1 MQWIAATEKMNART
15 AVAPEVGEIAFDQS
29 LADSHATKLT
39 VNVHVQMSWIKSAR
53 CPSEFS
59 VKNSVPRF
67 FVFPT
72 PARQSRERQ
81 AFGETNR
88 AQFESIKDFFIGL
101 DPHFGK

>member
-1 MQWIAATEKMNART
+1 VQVKLQWIAATEKMNART

-67 FVFPT
+67 SYSQLLPGKAAS
-72 PARQSRERQ
+72 ARRSAKRTERNSNQ
-81 AFGETNR
+81 
-88 AQFESIKDFFIGL
+88 
-101 DPHFGK
+101 